1 MMIDKGNVNVRNID
15 WEINL
20 VMSSKNVSSLDQ
32 PLLTVHLSDGC
43 GSSVS
48 LELNQD
54 EMEKLKKTLLEAKMK
69 MEDSST
75 NTN

>member
-1 MMIDKGNVNVRNID
+1 MGLI
-15 WEINL
+15 
-20 VMSSKNVSSLDQ
+20 
-32 PLLTVHLSDGC
+32 VHLSDGC